1 MAKMQVEGKV
11 PVEVPRHLSGAV
23 AAGNEK
29 RIVSH
34 LIDTGLVV
42 ATYLLFMILPTM
54 GISNASNFEALE
66 RALSTAATMWTIGVL
81 VLIALSIAQL
91 VLVVTKGQTIA
102 MKMTGLRWVSFAD
115 GNINGGSAFGKI
127 MLESIINSFAMG
139 LAAPIIWLVSQDNMN
154 RHWFARTTNIITI
167 NIKDGR
173 DTAFVPPRLESDEH
187 EPDAN
192 QPWSPT
198 SGLPRPMIT
207 DNIPSP
213 PIVPTT
219 PTTPPAGTPNSSNA
233 PAPITEVPGVSSSP
247 TPSASPLTPPAPANP
262 YAPPVEAH
270 TPPAPTGAPSA
281 YQPPVPTGM
290 THTPPVSEAPS
301 PYAPPVATAAVTPPP
316 PTVPTHP
323 FGTPQPSMTPSA
335 QADPF
340 SAPQTPVEEIDRT
353 VARRP
358 VDSILLTFDDGTHHF
373 LSGQALVGRAPEPEP
388 GHPNAQMVSIH
399 DPGRSIS
406 KIHIALS
413 VQSGAVL
420 VEDMHSMNGTTVMLP
435 SGTVQAVLPG
445 APVLAP
451 AGATV
456 YFGDRSVKIGG

>member
-29 RIVSH
+29 RIVAH
-34 LIDTGLVV
+34 VIDAGIVV
-42 ATYLLFMILPTM
+42 AIYLLFMILPTM
-54 GISNASNFEALE
+54 GISNAANFDALE
-66 RALSTAATMWTIGVL
+66 SALSTAATMWTLGML
-81 VLIALSIAQL
+81 ALIALGIAQL
-91 VLVVTKGQTIA
+91 ALILTKGQTIA
-102 MKMTGLRWVSFAD
+102 MNITGLRWVSFLD
-115 GNINGGSAFGKI
+115 GNINGGSAFGKTL
-127 MLESIINSFAMG
+127 LEGVINSVSFG
-139 LAAPIIWLVSQDNMN
+139 LATPIIWLVSQDNMN
-154 RHWFARTTNIITI
+154 RHWFARTTNLITI

-173 DTAFVPPRLESDEH
+173 DTAFVPPRLESDEP
-187 EPDAN
+187 ETDAN

-198 SGLPRPMIT
+198 SGTPRPMIT

-213 PIVPTT
+213 PVLPST
-219 PTTPPAGTPNSSNA
+219 PATPPVGTPNSSSA
-233 PAPITEVPGVSSSP
+233 SAPITEVPGISSSP
-247 TPSASPLTPPAPANP
+247 TPSALTPPAPANP

-270 TPPAPTGAPSA
+270 TPPAPTGMPSA
-281 YQPPVPTGM
+281 YQPPAPTGM
-290 THTPPVSEAPS
+290 THTPPAPEAPS
-301 PYAPPVATAAVTPPP
+301 PYAPPAATAAVTPPSL
-316 PTVPTHP
+316 PTHP
-323 FGTPQPSMTPSA
+323 FGTPQPSITPSV

-340 SAPQTPVEEIDRT
+340 TAPQTPVEEVDRT

-358 VDSILLTFDDGTHHF
+358 VDSILLTFDDGSHHF

-388 GHPNAQMVSIH
+388 GHPNAQMVSLH

-420 VEDMHSMNGTTVMLP
+420 VEDMHSTNGTTVMLP
-435 SGTVQAVLPG
+435 SGTTQAVLPG

>member
-29 RIVSH
+29 RIVAH
-34 LIDTGLVV
+34 VIDAAIVL
-42 ATYLLFMILPTM
+42 AIYLLFMILPTM
-54 GISNASNFEALE
+54 GISGTNLEDLE
-66 RALSTAATMWTIGVL
+66 RSLSTAAAMWTIGFLTILGVS
-81 VLIALSIAQL
+81 VTQL
-91 VLVVTKGQTIA
+91 VFVLTKGQTIG
-102 MKMTGLRWVSFAD
+102 MKISGLRWVSFTD
-115 GNINGGSAFGKI
+115 GNISGGSSFGKVA
-127 MLESIINSFAMG
+127 LESVINSIGFGIAT
-139 LAAPIIWLVSQDNMN
+139 PIIWLVSQDNMN
-154 RHWFARTTNIITI
+154 RHWFARTTNLITI

-187 EPDAN
+187 ETDASE
-192 QPWSPT
+192 PWSPT
-198 SGLPRPMIT
+198 SGTPRPMIT

-213 PIVPTT
+213 PVLPST
-219 PTTPPAGTPNSSNA
+219 PAAPPVGTPSSSSA

-247 TPSASPLTPPAPANP
+247 TPSASPLTPPAPVNP
-262 YAPPVEAH
+262 YAPPVETQTPAAPIGAPSVYQPPAPTGTTH
-270 TPPAPTGAPSA
+270 TPPAP
-281 YQPPVPTGM
+281 
-290 THTPPVSEAPS
+290 EAPS
-301 PYAPPVATAAVTPPP
+301 PYAPPAATSAVTSPP
-316 PTVPTHP
+316 PTLPTHP
-323 FGTPQPSMTPSA
+323 FGTPQPSNGVPA
-335 QADPF
+335 EQADPF
-340 SAPQTPVEEIDRT
+340 TAPQVPAEEIDRT

-373 LSGQALVGRAPEPEP
+373 LVGQALVGRAPEPEP
-388 GHPNAQMVSIH
+388 GHPNAQMVSLH

-420 VEDMHSMNGTTVMLP
+420 VEDMHSTNGTTVMLP
-435 SGTVQAVLPG
+435 SGTTQAVLPG